1 MFIIPT
7 NSNKTTVQ
15 FSFYDHVILMG
26 QFSLLPMKNTFYSP
40 VPLSAEFLLKKVQQ
54 LFMNTTT
61 ANILVFSIGW
71 GDPS

>member
-15 FSFYDHVILMG
+15 FLFYDHVILMW
-26 QFSLLPMKNTFYSP
+26 QFSLVPMKIKFFSP

-54 LFMNTTT
+54 LFMNMTT
-61 ANILVFSIGW
+61 ANILTGLSYR
-71 GDPS
+71 